1 MFTDDDH
8 LSKARRHVEDGR
20 RSVWEL
26 KGRIARLKAAGFD
39 TLDAARTLR
48 LLEANLRVFQEHKSS
63 LEHQQVKRFT
73 PPIFHAPK

>member
-1 MFTDDDH
+1 MFADDDH

-48 LLEANLRVFQEHKSS
+48 LLEANLRVFQAQKLFRAS
-63 LEHQQVKRFT
+63 
-73 PPIFHAPK
+73 AG